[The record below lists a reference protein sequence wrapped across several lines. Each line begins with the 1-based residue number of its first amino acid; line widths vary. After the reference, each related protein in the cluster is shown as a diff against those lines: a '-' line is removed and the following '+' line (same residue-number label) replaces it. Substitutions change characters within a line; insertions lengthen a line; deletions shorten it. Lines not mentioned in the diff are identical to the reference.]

1 MISTTY
7 GRVHVTFI
15 DRIGHPVTKIHSTGS
30 LISGNGR
37 GSEAHATPT
46 IHSGERREEGNIETG
61 IQSSCVSID

>member
-46 IHSGERREEGNIETG
+46 IHSGERREEGETSKLG
-61 IQSSCVSID
+61 FNLRASA